1 MDAGFQLGVALVEG
15 LGTKSHSGVRLGDQP
30 WLWLGRFEAKSEN
43 VKFDAEK
50 TSRLREKLS
59 TVLMCATITWG
70 GGYVRALSQDDPM
83 HRGCALQTPVVCRC
97 VVL

>member
-1 MDAGFQLGVALVEG
+1 VDAGFQLGVALVEG

-70 GGYVRALSQDDPM
+70 GVRTCPQS
-83 HRGCALQTPVVCRC
+83 G
-97 VVL
+97 